1 MTDKKVA
8 MNSTHTMPRYA
19 ESALITIDM
28 QRDFLD
34 GRPFEIVGT
43 SAVVPTISRLVQF
56 FRTKTR
62 PIIHVVRLYRADGSN
77 ADISRRHLIEQ
88 GADLVRPGSVGA
100 ELAETLLP
108 DGDIRLESEV
118 LLAGNPQPV
127 GPSEWIMYKPRWGAF
142 FATRLEEHLR
152 SLGISTVVFAG
163 CNFPNC
169 PRTSIYEASE
179 RDFRVVA
186 IEDAI
191 SGLYEKGRS
200 ELEGIG
206 VSVLLAEDFLNE
218 AV

>member
-1 MTDKKVA
+1 
-8 MNSTHTMPRYA
+8 MNSTYTTPHYR

-34 GRPFEIVGT
+34 GQPFEVVGT
-43 SAVVPTISRLVQF
+43 AAVVPTIGRLARF
-56 FRTKTR
+56 FRMKER
-62 PIIHVVRLYRADGSN
+62 PIVHVVRLYRADGSN
-77 ADISRRHLIEQ
+77 VDISRRESVEK
-88 GADLVRPGSVGA
+88 GARVVRPGSLGA
-100 ELAETLLP
+100 ELAETLLA
-108 DGDIRLESEV
+108 DDSIRLDSGC
-118 LLAGNPQPV
+118 LLAGHLQPV
-127 GPSEWIMYKPRWGAF
+127 SVCEWIMYKPRWGAF
-142 FATRLEEHLR
+142 FGTKLEEHLR
-152 SLGISTVVFAG
+152 GLGTSTLVFAG

-191 SGLYEKGRS
+191 SGVYEKGRT

-206 VSVLLAEDFLNE
+206 VSVLSADAFLKE

>member
-1 MTDKKVA
+1 
-8 MNSTHTMPRYA
+8 MNSTHTVPLYA

-34 GRPFEIVGT
+34 GQPFEIVGT
-43 SAVVPTISRLVQF
+43 LAVVPTISRLLQF
-56 FRTKTR
+56 FRTNMR
-62 PIIHVVRLYRADGSN
+62 PIIHVVRLYRADGTN
-77 ADISRRHLIEQ
+77 VDISRRHLIEQ
-88 GADLVRPGSVGA
+88 GANLVRPGSDGA

-108 DGDIRLESEV
+108 NGIKLDTDL
-118 LLAGNPQPV
+118 LLAGNLQAV
-127 GPSEWIMYKPRWGAF
+127 GASEWIMYKPRWGAF
-142 FATRLEEHLR
+142 FGTRLEEHLR
-152 SLGISTVVFAG
+152 GLGTSTVVFAG

-206 VSVLLAEDFLNE
+206 VSVLLTDRLLNE